1 MQRKL
6 SCPEDVVNATE
17 VEQLIVIVIGVEV
30 VNVIVN
36 LYIIVRSR
44 ER

>member
-1 MQRKL
+1 MQCKL
-6 SCPEDVVNATE
+6 SYPEDVVNATE

-36 LYIIVRSR
+36 LYIVVRSR